1 MNIPIKILLAFIYL
15 LFFTQIVAQ
24 SHNLSIK
31 IANQPNQ
38 EIILGSI
45 KGDKFTPIDS
55 TQPVNSDI
63 HFQLPAKMQPRI
75 YRIMLGQ
82 TRVAQIMNEPPQQLD
97 FIYNNEDITLKTDFK
112 HPVDSLEIA
121 QSIENKVWY
130 NFIKKEK
137 ALQDQLNLTQKELDY
152 YREQNDVDNT
162 TKSVIQYN
170 RLQKERDELIH
181 QTIKQHP
188 NLYATKLIKMYQ
200 EPFLEGNLNKQER
213 DKQFKSKYFD
223 NLDFTDESLM
233 NSDVYT
239 KKVFKYLMSS
249 AQRGLTREQQE
260 QEFKNA
266 IDIIISHTNENEKVY
281 EFILDYLVSG
291 FEKLRLDNLIT
302 YIADKYSGTTCQ
314 TDEFTTFERKLL
326 QQKMKIGSVVPDFT
340 LNDINGDPVVL
351 QEVLKDKN
359 LILFWAS
366 WCPHCNEMIP
376 QILNWQKSLNTTDFE
391 LIAISLDDV
400 EKDWKEKVFALGIES
415 WYNLS
420 SLKKWDCPVV
430 LEYNVYATPTMF
442 VVDRDRKII
451 GKPLTFVELRATLK
465 KNFSQIERSSQY

>member
-1 MNIPIKILLAFIYL
+1 MIKPAALINFIILLLTYHL
-15 LFFTQIVAQ
+15 LSAQ
-24 SHNLSIK
+24 SHDIT
-31 IANQPNQ
+31 IQITNQPSTD
-38 EIILGSI
+38 IILGSI

-55 TQPVNSDI
+55 TQAANTTI
-63 HFQLPAKMQPRI
+63 NFQLPTSSQPGI
-75 YRIMLGQ
+75 YRLILGQ

-97 FIYNNEDITLKTDFK
+97 FIFNNEDITLKTDFK
-112 HPVDSLEIA
+112 HPEDSLRVA

-137 ALQDQLNLTQKELDY
+137 ALQDQLKMSTDELDY
-152 YREQNDVDNT
+152 YRQQNDEANT
-162 TKSVIQYN
+162 TKSITQYN
-170 RLQKERDELIH
+170 RLQKELEELIR
-181 QTIKQHP
+181 QITQQHP
-188 NLYATKLIKMYQ
+188 DLYTTKLIKMHQ
-200 EPFLEGNLNKQER
+200 EPSLDGNMNRQQR
-213 DKQFKSKYFD
+213 DQLFKSNYFN

-239 KKVFKYLMSS
+239 KKVFKYLMYY
-249 AQRGLTREQQE
+249 AQRGLSREQQE
-260 QEFKNA
+260 QEFKDA
-266 IDIIISHTNENEKVY
+266 IDVIVAHTNQNEKVY

-314 TDEFTTFERKLL
+314 TDDVTTFERKLL

-340 LNDINGDPVVL
+340 LNDINGDPVAL
-351 QEVLKDKN
+351 QEVLKDKT

-376 QILNWQKSLNTTDFE
+376 QILNWQKSLNSNDFE
-391 LIAISLDDV
+391 IIAISLDDV
-400 EKDWKEKVFALGIES
+400 EKEWKDKVFDMGIES

-442 VVDRDRKII
+442 VVNRDRKII
-451 GKPLTFVELRATLK
+451 GKPLSFVELRATLK
-465 KNFSQIERSSQY
+465 KELLSN